1 MKRRTPTKPLAQTAP
16 VVYTKQASATEAKIL
31 LKSIYLE
38 LKKCFDEENNTIIF
52 EPEKGIMSL
61 SFLTNKASVYLSIID

>member
-1 MKRRTPTKPLAQTAP
+1 MKRKYPTKPQAPSAP
-16 VVYTKQASATEAKIL
+16 VVYTKQANAQEARVL